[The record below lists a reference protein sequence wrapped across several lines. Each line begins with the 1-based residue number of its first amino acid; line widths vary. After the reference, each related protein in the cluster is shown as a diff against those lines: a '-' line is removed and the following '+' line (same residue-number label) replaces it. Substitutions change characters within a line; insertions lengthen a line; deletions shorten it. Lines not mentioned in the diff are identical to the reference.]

1 LMGEEKGEGDQDLVQ
16 YMNSIA
22 KALRKNLTDSE
33 RKLWRYLRARQL
45 EGLKFRRQEPI
56 GGYIVDFVCFEKHL
70 VIEVDGGQ
78 HAQEKNKDAVRD
90 AWLREQGFRVLRFWD
105 NEVMA
110 NTEGVLD
117 SIRENLSYQPSPS
130 MGEERDEGDQPFTLP
145 SPLPSRE
152 GSEMED
158 PQGRGVR

>member
-1 LMGEEKGEGDQDLVQ
+1 
-16 YMNSIA
+16 
-22 KALRKNLTDSE
+22 
-33 RKLWRYLRARQL
+33 
-45 EGLKFRRQEPI
+45 
-56 GGYIVDFVCFEKHL
+56 
-70 VIEVDGGQ
+70 
-78 HAQEKNKDAVRD
+78 
-90 AWLREQGFRVLRFWD
+90 VLRFWD